1 MEADANGNSHDDGY
15 DIEEQAAD
23 GGGVEEE
30 RKLAGGG
37 CEYVKQ
43 LLLAVSGPW
52 ERISHGRG

>member
-1 MEADANGNSHDDGY
+1 MEADANGNSHNDGY

-23 GGGVEEE
+23 GRGVEEQ

-43 LLLAVSGPW
+43 LLLAVSGP
-52 ERISHGRG
+52 

>member
-23 GGGVEEE
+23 GRGVEEQ